1 MRFNLIA
8 LVYNRQLK
16 SVSCYS
22 STAASVSA
30 VLNISL
36 KQALLDVHKQKK
48 LNNVHRQVAVIPYLI
63 ANKSKWYFVF
73 GKRLY
78 WIYIGLLREILSALH
93 WFPTLY
99 IIINKF
105 IEFDVIR
112 IRYFYYKIHR
122 FWICYIISSK

>member
-1 MRFNLIA
+1 MKSRKNFSTTEQIIVRTFLRFNLIA

-48 LNNVHRQVAVIPYLI
+48 A
-63 ANKSKWYFVF
+63 K
-73 GKRLY
+73 
-78 WIYIGLLREILSALH
+78 
-93 WFPTLY
+93 
-99 IIINKF
+99 
-105 IEFDVIR
+105 
-112 IRYFYYKIHR
+112 
-122 FWICYIISSK
+122 